1 MRKKTKIAKLGR
13 ELRKQARAP
22 KHRYLL
28 LTMGSAF
35 LAERVARFAIT
46 EGWRLVKGEDPPRN
60 PERLEVTWADAIAWT
75 AATGLAMSAAGLLA
89 RRGAAIGWRRYV
101 GRPIP
106 LGSGKEIGRAH
117 V

>member
-1 MRKKTKIAKLGR
+1 MRKKTKIAKVGR
-13 ELRKQARAP
+13 ALRKQASAP

-28 LTMGSAF
+28 VTTGSAF

-89 RRGAAIGWRRYV
+89 RRGAAIGWKRYG

-106 LGSGKEIGRAH
+106 LGSGKA
-117 V
+117 